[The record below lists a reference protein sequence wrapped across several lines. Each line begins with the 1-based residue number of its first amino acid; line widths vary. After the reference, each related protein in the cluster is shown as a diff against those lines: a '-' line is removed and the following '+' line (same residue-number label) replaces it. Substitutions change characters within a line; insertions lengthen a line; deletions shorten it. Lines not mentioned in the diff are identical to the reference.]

1 MFKSI
6 EYYIFLALVLI
17 VYYSLPKRYAKHI
30 LLFASY
36 LLYIYW
42 EPTFFSVLLIETI
55 VVYYAALL
63 WSSNSTSHFNRN
75 SIYYAVISCF
85 SILFYFKYRPYLL
98 LNETDATGYYNL
110 LRPLGVSF
118 FTFQGVAYLID
129 VKRGRRPNT
138 NIIDIALYLSFFPQL
153 VAGPIERA
161 KKLIPQF
168 SKPSSQ
174 LYENFSKGLFYIF
187 FGLFLKIFVADNLD
201 LFVQKSL
208 YSGQIYNSYITLIGT
223 GFFFIQLYADFSAYT
238 LIAIGSASFF
248 GISLSENFRQ
258 PFNSVS
264 VSEFWRRWHMTL
276 MLWLRDYIYIPVAK
290 GKMVS
295 KSFARGLATF
305 LVFMFFAIWHGI
317 SFNFLLFGFLNFIL
331 AFFDAQVLARPTR
344 HIFFQ
349 KTVRL
354 LLLIF
359 GYPSIILLAA
369 VDNAHALQL
378 VTSLFTFESDLS
390 IFPEGI
396 DEYQFAI
403 CILVCVI
410 LFLIDY
416 IQEKNNQTLYLYT
429 RTISFYKKITGYSI
443 VMILFIM
450 FGEFGHKEFAYFGF

>member
-17 VYYSLPKRYAKHI
+17 VYYSFPKRYAKHT

-63 WSSNSTSHFNRN
+63 WSSNSNSHFNRN

-98 LNETDATGYYNL
+98 LDETDATGYYNL

-129 VKRGRRPNT
+129 VKRGRQASS

-168 SKPSSQ
+168 SEPCIKI
-174 LYENFSKGLFYIF
+174 YENFSKGIFYIF
-187 FGLFLKIFVADNLD
+187 FGLFLKIFIADNLD
-201 LFVQKSL
+201 IYVQNSL
-208 YSGQIYNSYITLIGT
+208 YSNQDYSNYIILIGT
-223 GFFFIQLYADFSAYT
+223 AFFFIQLYADFSAYT

-248 GISLSENFRQ
+248 GITLSENFRQ
-258 PFNSVS
+258 PFSSVS
-264 VSEFWRRWHMTL
+264 ISEFWRRWHITL
-276 MLWLRDYIYIPVAK
+276 LLWLRDYIYIPIAK
-290 GKMVS
+290 KGIIS
-295 KSFARGLATF
+295 KLFARGLATF
-305 LVFMFFAIWHGI
+305 FVFMFFSIWHGI
-317 SFNFLLFGFLNFIL
+317 SLNFLLFGFISFVS
-331 AFFDAQVLARPTR
+331 AFFDSQVLAKSSRNIYFVR
-344 HIFFQ
+344 
-349 KTVRL
+349 VSRL
-354 LLLIF
+354 LVLYF
-359 GYPSIILLAA
+359 GYLSTILLAGKDT
-369 VDNAHALQL
+369 VHATHL
-378 VTSLFTFESDLS
+378 VLSLFSFEPNANFL
-390 IFPEGI
+390 PEGV
-396 DEYQFAI
+396 DVYQFMI
-403 CILVCVI
+403 CILACLV

-416 IQEKNNQTLYLYT
+416 MQEKNSQTLYLYT
-429 RTISFYKKITGYSI
+429 RRISFFKKVTYYSI
-443 VMILFIM
+443 VMILLVM